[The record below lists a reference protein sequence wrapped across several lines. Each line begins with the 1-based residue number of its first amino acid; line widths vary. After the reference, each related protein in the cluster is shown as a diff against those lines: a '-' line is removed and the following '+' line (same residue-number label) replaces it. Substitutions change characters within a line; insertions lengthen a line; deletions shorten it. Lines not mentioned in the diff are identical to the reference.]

1 MTTVTLRPRS
11 RRLALCCALV
21 LTQAALP
28 AAEAPAPTPA
38 QPSVAPAPAA
48 VAPPVAVP
56 VAATAASE
64 PPRPLSAGPDPR
76 EIPLPV
82 IKTSLG
88 TLPGVA
94 DLPVRKEMPDPLTMN
109 DGTKV
114 TTPAQWAKR
123 REEIRKT
130 LDYYATGLMPPP
142 PGNTKGQEMLN
153 QLVLNDTVRYRLVHL
168 TFGPDEKLSLDV
180 GIYTPVA
187 GGPCPVVISPD
198 GTPAGATPLPR
209 LPNGPTQSKALDSLL
224 PASMAP
230 PAAPAGGG
238 ARGLGR
244 GAGGGP
250 AGAPG
255 RGPGAGPGRGANPEG
270 LASRHQDLFA
280 RGYGFVVFN
289 NNDCAEDTTLRI
301 NDGVFAFRTT
311 RFYPAY
317 PDYDWGVLA
326 GWAWGVSRV
335 VDFLVT
341 DPAVDKTKLIVSGV
355 SRTGKSAIIAA
366 AYDTRIAM
374 AAPIT
379 TGGGGTPA
387 YRFSGEGRGG
397 LEGLGEMMRK
407 YSNWFS
413 PHLHEFWGQTD
424 KLPFDQHWFYSLI
437 APRPFITLEG
447 TMDNDTLEAGAKQTF
462 LAAQPVYAFL
472 GAKDNLG
479 VNYGNHGHGSAPGDW
494 TVMMD
499 FADIHLRGMKP
510 TREFTRFP
518 SDPEPASAP
527 TTTATGTAASAP

>member
-1 MTTVTLRPRS
+1 MLTVTPPHRS
-11 RRLALCCALV
+11 RLLALCCAWLLAKSV
-21 LTQAALP
+21 AAAADAQPSSPTPATPAALP
-28 AAEAPAPTPA
+28 AA
-38 QPSVAPAPAA
+38 VAPAAAPAA
-48 VAPPVAVP
+48 EAG
-56 VAATAASE
+56 
-64 PPRPLSAGPDPR
+64 PRPLSGGPDPR

-94 DLPVRKEMPDPLTMN
+94 DLPVRKEMPDPLTLN

-130 LDYYATGLMPPP
+130 LDYYATGLMPPA
-142 PGNTKGQEMLN
+142 PGNTKGTEVQN
-153 QLVLNDTVRYRLVHL
+153 QLIFDGTVRYRLVHL
-168 TFGPDEKLSLDV
+168 TFGPEEKLSLDV

-198 GTPAGATPLPR
+198 ATPPGATPLAHQ
-209 LPNGPTQSKALDSLL
+209 PNGPTQGKALDSLL
-224 PASMAP
+224 PAALAP
-230 PAAPAGGG
+230 PAAAQT
-238 ARGLGR
+238 ARGRGQGVGR
-244 GAGGGP
+244 GP
-250 AGAPG
+250 AG
-255 RGPGAGPGRGANPEG
+255 GPGRGANPESA
-270 LASRHQDLFA
+270 ASRHQDLFA

-289 NNDCAEDTTLRI
+289 NTDCAEDTTLRI
-301 NDGVFAFRTT
+301 NDGVWAFRTT

-341 DPAVDKTKLIVSGV
+341 DPAVDKGKIIVSGV
-355 SRTGKSAIIAA
+355 SRTGKSAIVAA

-387 YRFSGEGRGG
+387 WRFSGDGRGG
-397 LEGLGEMMRK
+397 KEGLGEMMRK

-413 PHLHEFWGQTD
+413 PHLHEFWGSTD
-424 KLPFDQHWFYSLI
+424 KLPYDQHWFYALI
-437 APRPFITLEG
+437 APRPFITLEATADG
-447 TMDNDTLEAGAKQTF
+447 DTLEAGAKQTF

-479 VNYGNHGHGSAPGDW
+479 VNYGNHGHGAATEDW
-494 TVMMD
+494 TAMMD
-499 FADIHLRGMKP
+499 FADVHLRGMKP
-510 TREFTRFP
+510 TRAFDQFP
-518 SDPEPASAP
+518 PDAAP
-527 TTTATGTAASAP
+527 